1 MKKTAKYFRRY
12 SCLMILT
19 TIGLVW
25 LLAGVSCEKTELTR
39 SIDWD
44 ENTEIIEDSVKVNDK
59 SGFSFELES
68 DTLKEEIE
76 EIHFHAKEWEDV
88 GMDAD
93 L

>member
-1 MKKTAKYFRRY
+1 MKKNNLVVP
-12 SCLMILT
+12 S
-19 TIGLVW
+19 IGFVW
-25 LLAGVSCEKTELTR
+25 LLLAISCEKTELTR

-44 ENTEIIEDSVKVNDK
+44 ENTDIIEDSVKVNDK

-76 EIHFHAKEWEDV
+76 EIHFHAKEWEEED
-88 GMDAD
+88 MSAD